1 MDSTWASKAEI
12 RHIWLDHRIFI
23 RVKNLYKKS
32 SDHQRVW
39 LVCSPRE
46 EGTPVLEVQDLVPED
61 TRILKNRGWDFFP
74 EK

>member
-1 MDSTWASKAEI
+1 VNISGSGW
-12 RHIWLDHRIFI
+12 F
-23 RVKNLYKKS
+23 
-32 SDHQRVW
+32 
-39 LVCSPRE
+39 CSPRE